1 MKWPQMDYSKDLVYA
16 IYNNLKNILI
26 YISSK
31 F

>member
-1 MKWPQMDYSKDLVYA
+1 MKWPQMDYSKDLIYA
-16 IYNNLKNILI
+16 IYNLKNILI